1 MQSSHLVTDE
11 PSFPI
16 GSPTRVG
23 LDATTPRIAEESTL
37 LALNNFTYRHVVDF
51 YISDFQSGLRAL
63 VKTGF
68 GARVTPYVDD
78 SVVIDVNP
86 ENKDMSPDFLRWLG
100 QRNLSSD
107 DRVMQLKEGYI
118 KEGSTVSVMGVVHRN
133 DNVLMIVPP
142 PEPLTTGCQWAK
154 CIFPASLEGIVLR
167 CEDTSK
173 IDVIPV

>member
-1 MQSSHLVTDE
+1 MFGLLKPWWGQTGLKLQELSSKMRWSGCRGEENEMTD
-11 PSFPI
+11 
-16 GSPTRVG
+16 
-23 LDATTPRIAEESTL
+23 
-37 LALNNFTYRHVVDF
+37 RHVVDF

-86 ENKDMSPDFLRWLG
+86 ENKEMSPDFLRWLG
-100 QRNLSSD
+100 KRNLSSD
-107 DRVMQLKEGYI
+107 DRIMQLKEGYI

-142 PEPLTTGCQWAK
+142 PEPLTTGCQ
-154 CIFPASLEGIVLR
+154 
-167 CEDTSK
+167 
-173 IDVIPV
+173 